1 MPAERPEPP
10 HFCLTF
16 MVSLSASFGCACLE
30 TKEDKGGFTAEKMG
44 ERGGHEHEQ

>member
-1 MPAERPEPP
+1 
-10 HFCLTF
+10 

-30 TKEDKGGFTAEKMG
+30 AKEDKRRIYAKKAG